1 MSEGGC
7 IQKDGNSKDKILARY
22 QEMDVMQVN
31 QEIETKKSRRHGDA
45 HYAAGVTG
53 TERNYA
59 RIK

>member
-1 MSEGGC
+1 
-7 IQKDGNSKDKILARY
+7 
-22 QEMDVMQVN
+22 MDVMQVN

-53 TERNYA
+53 TERNDA